1 MCCVWSFYLLRVSCC
16 IVNLFIFVV
25 CISNL
30 RYWLIFY
37 VCRVSGLAVF
47 CLQGPKKKDAEKQ
60 LQTLAVSSF
69 DIPGDR
75 GFPLNEFYAKPSG
88 RSEEGKY
95 ITDTYLKLF
104 IRKLFIQTKLHTS
117 TKMTSRFNCHG
128 ISCFVSNLSYLSR

>member
-1 MCCVWSFYLLRVSCC
+1 MLCVYVLCVEFLPIESVMLCSK
-16 IVNLFIFVV
+16 LFIFVV

-30 RYWLIFY
+30 NLRYWLILY

-117 TKMTSRFNCHG
+117 TKMTSRLT
-128 ISCFVSNLSYLSR
+128 ITEYPVL